1 MDETLTGLLGKRKDF
16 RKTSGEDNFQFTPPL
31 REKQKIQS
39 FENSF
44 SRKRKD
50 ISIVL
55 PQVMLGKP
63 NCLIIKTSPLRTEQR
78 LGSGNNKILGKRSDF
93 STSFKKKKVN
103 HFFFHVWDQNQ
114 KLLHLDKQALYRQDP
129 LYFKTTENSQANLK
143 PKSCCAGRNSWTV
156 KMFF

>member
-93 STSFKKKKVN
+93 STSFKKKKLII
-103 HFFFHVWDQNQ
+103 FFSMFGI
-114 KLLHLDKQALYRQDP
+114 KIR
-129 LYFKTTENSQANLK
+129 S
-143 PKSCCAGRNSWTV
+143 SCT
-156 KMFF
+156 